1 MDQLWQNHRG
11 RTVGLIT
18 GLVVGAAILCIG
30 FWRTLFVLGCGL
42 VGLWIGI
49 QLDRGEDIL
58 GTVGSKLDRL
68 LQRNRWEVK

>member
-1 MDQLWQNHRG
+1 MEQLWQNHRG

-49 QLDRGEDIL
+49 QLDRGKISWE
-58 GTVGSKLDRL
+58 L
-68 LQRNRWEVK
+68 LAVSLTGCFSATAGK